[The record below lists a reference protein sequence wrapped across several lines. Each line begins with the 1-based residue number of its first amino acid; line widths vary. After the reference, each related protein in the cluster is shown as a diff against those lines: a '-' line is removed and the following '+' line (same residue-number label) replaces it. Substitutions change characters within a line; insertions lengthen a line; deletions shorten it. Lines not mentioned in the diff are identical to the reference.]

1 MATKIPLLVHAYASA
16 SRLLYPFVHPWLA
29 RRQKRGKE
37 DTARLPERKGISS
50 LKRPDGLLIWLHG
63 ASVGEVVSLL
73 PVAEHFVAK
82 GVHVLVTSGT
92 VTSAEVASRRLP
104 KCAFHQYVPLDLPAY
119 VKRFLD
125 HWKPDIGVF
134 AESELWPNLIH
145 AAHERSVHLVIV
157 NARMSQRSF
166 KRWQKFPSFI
176 TSMLSRFELVLAQS
190 EADADR
196 VRALGAPRVQAIGNL
211 KYDVTPPPA
220 DPAKLAELIEAIKG
234 RTVFVAASTH
244 PGEEE
249 HIAAAHALAKS
260 SIPSLLTILIPRH
273 PERGTDVA
281 SLIFKAGLSVSRRAE
296 GTLPDAHTDIYV
308 ADTIG
313 ELGLF
318 YRLGSLVYL
327 GGSLV
332 PKGGQNPIEPA
343 KLENG
348 ILHGPHVHNFT
359 EVYKA
364 LSQKHGALVVADAS
378 ALAKTIVRLLTDQNL
393 LGKMADAAF
402 SQVSEM
408 SGANQRT
415 IDALEPFL
423 VQCHLD
429 RRGQMS
435 NPK

>member
-1 MATKIPLLVHAYASA
+1 MVTKKPLLVHTYSGASQ
-16 SRLLYPFVHPWLA
+16 LLYPFVHPWLA
-29 RRQKRGKE
+29 RRQNRGKE
-37 DTARLPERKGISS
+37 DITRLSERKGISR
-50 LKRPDGLLIWLHG
+50 LERPEGLLIWLHG
-63 ASVGEVVSLL
+63 ASVGEVISLL

-104 KCAFHQYVPLDLPAY
+104 KGAFHQYVPLDLPAY

-145 AAHERSVHLVIV
+145 AAHDRAVHLAIV

-196 VRALGAPRVQAIGNL
+196 VRTLGAPRVQAIGNL

-220 DPAKLAELIEAIKG
+220 DAEKLAALVKAINA

-249 HIAAAHALAKS
+249 HIAAAHAVAKAA
-260 SIPSLLTILIPRH
+260 IPSLLTILVPRH
-273 PERGTDVA
+273 PDRGTEVA
-281 SLIFKAGLSVSRRAE
+281 SLVFKTGHSVSRRAE

-318 YRLGSLVYL
+318 YRLGNLVYL

-332 PKGGQNPIEPA
+332 AKGGQNPIEPA
-343 KLENG
+343 KLNNG
-348 ILHGPHVHNFT
+348 ILHGPHVYNFT
-359 EVYKA
+359 EVFAA
-364 LSQKHGALVVADAS
+364 LSQAHGALVVADAS
-378 ALAKTIVRLLTDQNL
+378 ALGKTIVRLLNDPNL
-393 LGKMADAAF
+393 LGKMANAA
-402 SQVSEM
+402 SQQVSAM

-415 IDALEPFL
+415 IDALEPLL
-423 VQCHLD
+423 VQCHVD
-429 RRGQMS
+429 RFDQLS
-435 NPK
+435 HSK